1 MAMELE
7 TVQLPCA
14 AADTKSKGTSQS
26 IPEPTC
32 VDSLSHSSAHNTF
45 EDTTP
50 SNTTSPAE
58 RWNHP
63 KRNFFRF
70 LATNYSFVVLGIN
83 DAAYGA
89 LIPYLETYYN
99 VSYTVISLVFLSPL
113 AGYITSAII
122 NNMLHMRFGQRGPAI
137 LGPITHVI
145 AYVIV
150 CLHPPYPVLV
160 IAFIIAGFA
169 NGLADAAWNAWVGG
183 MANANELLGLLH
195 GSYGLGAL
203 LAPTVATSLITK
215 AGWQWYEFYYLV
227 AGSAFLELVFLGASF
242 WNATGAQYRETHQR
256 NDNVSHSTMIPSDEE
271 QQQQVSKRDIILS
284 KIFGNSRTAEAAKNK
299 ITWICAFFLIAYVG
313 IEVALGGWIVTFMIR
328 VRHASNFA
336 SGMASTGFWAGI
348 TVGRVVLGFVT
359 PRLFKSE
366 KHAVTVYLG
375 ATVVLELLFW
385 LIPQFVVSA
394 VMAAFLGFFLG
405 PLFPAAVIAATKLL
419 PKHLHVSAIGFAA
432 ALGASGATILPFAVG
447 AIAQVKG
454 VKVLQ
459 PIVLA
464 MLIVDAGIWLC
475 LPSLSKKKQ

>member
-1 MAMELE
+1 MVMEQ
-7 TVQLPCA
+7 TVQIPCPA
-14 AADTKSKGTSQS
+14 VSTKSNDGAPS
-26 IPEPTC
+26 INEPTDT
-32 VDSLSHSSAHNTF
+32 VTFPHSLGRDAF
-45 EDTTP
+45 EATTP
-50 SNTTSPAE
+50 SVTSSPPE
-58 RWNHP
+58 RWNYP
-63 KRNFFRF
+63 KRNLFRF
-70 LATNYSFVVLGIN
+70 LASNYSFIILGIN
-83 DAAYGA
+83 DAAYG
-89 LIPYLETYYN
+89 LETYYN
-99 VSYTVISLVFLSPL
+99 VSYTVISLIFLSPL
-113 AGYITSAII
+113 AGYITSALV
-122 NNMLHMRFGQRGPAI
+122 NNMLHMRFGQRGPA
-137 LGPITHVI
+137 LLSPATHVI

-203 LAPTVATSLITK
+203 LAPTIATSLITK

-227 AGSAFLELVFLGASF
+227 AGSAFFELIFLGAAF
-242 WNATGAQYRETHQR
+242 WDSTGPQYREAHPR
-256 NDNVSHSTMIPSDEE
+256 HEVSPGTITSDEE
-271 QQQQVSKRDIILS
+271 QQQLRKRDVILS

-336 SGMASTGFWAGI
+336 SGMVSTGFWTGL

-366 KHAVTVYLG
+366 KHAVTAYLG

-432 ALGASGATILPFAVG
+432 ALGSSGATILPFAVG

-454 VKVLQ
+454 VQVLQ

-464 MLIVDAGIWLC
+464 MLVVDAGIWLC